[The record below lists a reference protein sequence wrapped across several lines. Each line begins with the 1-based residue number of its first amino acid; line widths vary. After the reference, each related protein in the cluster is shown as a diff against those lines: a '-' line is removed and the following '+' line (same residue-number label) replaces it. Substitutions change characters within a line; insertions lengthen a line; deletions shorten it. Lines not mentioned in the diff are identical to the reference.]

1 MIYAIRHKTVIQYTG
16 LVRLAQFNLRLEPSP
31 WPGQTVSDFALTI
44 DPVPSA
50 IRAEHG
56 PFLVQERRLVLREPI
71 ARLQIDCRFRV
82 VVAPPPVDYHTAASP
97 SVAEIRK
104 TALTSPDLSATGPAS
119 YLFPSPIAG
128 HSPAIGQWAP
138 RFFADD
144 TPLIQAGQ
152 AIMAAIHSEFCYDS
166 DATRTDTPAAEAF
179 AKRHG
184 VCQDFAHVLIVAARA
199 HGVPAAYISGYLRTM
214 PPPGKPRLV
223 GADAM
228 HAWAAL
234 WCGEDL
240 GWIGFDPT
248 NNIFATT
255 DHIFTAMGRDYSD
268 VAPLDGVFHGGA
280 GQTMRVA
287 VDVEPIA
294 AVASL
299 G

>member
-1 MIYAIRHKTVIQYTG
+1 MIYRIHHKTLIQYTG
-16 LVRLAQFNLRLEPSP
+16 LVRLAQFNLRLEPSA
-31 WPGQTVSDFALTI
+31 WPRQQVSDYVLAI

-50 IRAEHG
+50 IRAEQG
-56 PFLVQERRLVLREPI
+56 PFLVEEARLVLREPI
-71 ARLQIDCRFRV
+71 TRLQIDSSFRV
-82 VVAPPPVDYHTAASP
+82 EVAPPPVDYHTAPSP
-97 SVAEIRK
+97 SIAEIRR
-104 TALTSPDLSATGPAS
+104 TALISRDLSRIGPAS
-119 YLFPSPIAG
+119 YLFASPIAG
-128 HSPAIGQWAP
+128 QSSAIGEWAHG
-138 RFFADD
+138 FFADG
-144 TPLIQAGQ
+144 TPVIEAGQ
-152 AIMAAIHSEFCYDS
+152 AIMAAIHREFRYDA

-199 HGVPAAYISGYLRTM
+199 HGIPAAYVSGYLRTL

-234 WCGEDL
+234 WCGAEL
-240 GWIGFDPT
+240 GWVGFDPT

-255 DHIFTAMGRDYSD
+255 DHIFVAMGRDYSD

-287 VDVEPIA
+287 VDVEPVE
-294 AVASL
+294 AVATPA
-299 G
+299 